1 MCDSLNIPI
10 LYHPAAEMGTLA
22 ASLNL
27 NSWIESLGGGVS
39 GPETWGGGIGGRRGK
54 KRGSY
59 SLTPPE

>member
-27 NSWIESLGGGVS
+27 NSWIEFLGGG
-39 GPETWGGGIGGRRGK
+39 GWTRDLGRGDGREEGK
-54 KRGSY
+54 EEK
-59 SLTPPE
+59 L

>member
-27 NSWIESLGGGVS
+27 NSWIEFLGGGGWTRVL
-39 GPETWGGGIGGRRGK
+39 GRGDGREEGK
-54 KRGSY
+54 EEKK
-59 SLTPPE
+59 L